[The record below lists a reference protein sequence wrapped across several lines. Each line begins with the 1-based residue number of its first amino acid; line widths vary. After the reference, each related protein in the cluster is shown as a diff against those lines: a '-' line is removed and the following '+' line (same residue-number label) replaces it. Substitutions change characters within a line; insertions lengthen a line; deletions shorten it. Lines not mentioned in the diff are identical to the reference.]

1 MPDNSPLR
9 KLQWQPLLIALC
21 AGALL
26 PLSFAPFNW
35 WPMGLISAG
44 ILALLLYGTTAASAF
59 QRSWAFA
66 LGMYGTGVSW
76 VFVSINDFGNAS
88 PPFAVLLT
96 LLLVIVLATFFA
108 TPFILLGRYWSRKPL
123 ALLLAMPAL
132 WVIGEWIR
140 SWLFTGF
147 PWLYM
152 GYGHLD
158 TWLSGWAPVTGVMG
172 ISFAAVLTATALA
185 YAWLEQRRGL
195 RFTIPLMICVL
206 GWGGGYLLQDLRWT
220 TPHLEPI
227 RVGLV
232 QGNVPQER
240 KWDPGFL
247 RPTLERYYFMSEELW
262 ADHDWVVW
270 PEAAVPLLYHQ
281 AQPFL
286 TQVKERALEHDAAL
300 ITGVLYDSREDYAYY
315 NSIIALG
322 MGAGIY
328 HKQRL
333 VPFGDYVPLRH
344 WFGPVLSLFDLPMS
358 ILQPG
363 PANQNGLQVG
373 AALASPSICYEI
385 AYPDS
390 VARAAMEA
398 MILITI
404 SNDAWF
410 GASIGPLQHMQIA
423 QMRALETGRYLIRA
437 TNNGVSAIVNDRG
450 EILARSEQFVQ
461 QTLSAEVELRQGATP
476 FMRWGSEPLLF
487 LCLLSLGAAVLL
499 QRLPALLN
507 SPQDS

>member
-1 MPDNSPLR
+1 MPTLSALR
-9 KLQWQPLLIALC
+9 KLQWRVLLIALL

-26 PLSFAPFNW
+26 PLSFAPFDW
-35 WPMGLISAG
+35 WPVGLLSTIC
-44 ILALLLYGTTAASAF
+44 LALLLYRSSARQAF
-59 QRSWAFA
+59 WRSWVFA

-76 VFVSINDFGNAS
+76 VFVSIHDFGNAS

-96 LLLVIVLATFFA
+96 FLLVLVLATLFA
-108 TPFILLGRYWSRKPL
+108 VPFILLGRYWSRSP
-123 ALLLAMPAL
+123 ATLLLALPAL
-132 WVIGEWIR
+132 WVLGEWLR

-147 PWLYM
+147 PWLYL
-152 GYGHLD
+152 GYGHLA
-158 TWLSGWAPVTGVMG
+158 TWLSGWAPVAGVMG
-172 ISFAAVLTATALA
+172 ISFILVFTAAAISFV
-185 YAWLEQRRGL
+185 WLERRSGVL
-195 RFTIPLMICVL
+195 SLAPLLLAGVL
-206 GWGGGYLLQDLRWT
+206 WGAGCFLQDVRWT

-247 RPTLERYYFMSEELW
+247 YPTLERYYVMSETLW

-286 TQVKERALEHDAAL
+286 EQVKKRALENEAAL
-300 ITGVLYDSREDYAYY
+300 ITGILYDSREEYAYY
-315 NSIIALG
+315 NSMVALG
-322 MGAGIY
+322 LGAGIY

-333 VPFGDYVPLRH
+333 VPFGDYVPLRD

-363 PANQNGLQVG
+363 PATQQGLQVG
-373 AALASPSICYEI
+373 SALAAPSICYEI
-385 AYPDS
+385 AYPDV
-390 VARAAMEA
+390 VARGAMNA
-398 MILITI
+398 MILITV

-410 GASIGPLQHMQIA
+410 GASLGPLQHMQIA

-437 TNNGVSAIVNDRG
+437 TNNGVSALVNDKG

-461 QTLSAEVELRQGATP
+461 QTLSGEVELRQGATP

-487 LCLLSLGAAVLL
+487 ICLLALGGAGLLRWRSAQAA
-499 QRLPALLN
+499 R
-507 SPQDS
+507 